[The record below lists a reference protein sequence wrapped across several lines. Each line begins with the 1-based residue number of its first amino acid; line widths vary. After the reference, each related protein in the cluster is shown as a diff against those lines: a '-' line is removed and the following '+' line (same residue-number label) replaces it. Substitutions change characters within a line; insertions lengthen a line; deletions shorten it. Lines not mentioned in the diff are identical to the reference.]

1 MSALL
6 LLLLLLLAGC
16 AAPDPDTARLP
27 ATRPPSVMVS
37 GNTVEVHLPPDR
49 EIVTESVRATA
60 EAAWAA
66 LHKAY
71 EDLGIEV
78 REVNEGALTLGNT
91 RLVVSRR
98 LAGVPLSRHLE
109 CGMGLLG
116 YFADIYRIE
125 MHILS
130 SIVPGGSDGVRV
142 STYLEAVARNP
153 EGTSGAP
160 IPCSSTRRLEREIA
174 VRVRFHAEGGTATVP
189 IPSRRKSLGAARPV
203 TYFVGIPG

>member
-1 MSALL
+1 MPARLL
-6 LLLLLLLAGC
+6 LLLLLMAGC
-16 AAPDPDTARLP
+16 AAPDPGTVQLP
-27 ATRPPSVMVS
+27 ATRPPSVIVS
-37 GNTVEVHLPPDR
+37 GNTVEVHLPHDR
-49 EIVTESVRATA
+49 EIVTDSVRATA

-91 RLVVSRR
+91 RLVVGRR

-116 YFADIYRIE
+116 HFADTYRIQ
-125 MHILS
+125 MHISS

-174 VRVRFHAEGGTATVP
+174 ARVRFHAEGG
-189 IPSRRKSLGAARPV
+189 SAAFQPPPDENSWERP
-203 TYFVGIPG
+203 TP